1 MVDKILQI
9 ILKEAELYLL
19 KLGRAIFMGKTGVFL
34 KDLLEIV
41 HLIPNI
47 LLRSARWLSLMPI
60 WGYVEGIVY

>member
-1 MVDKILQI
+1 
-9 ILKEAELYLL
+9 
-19 KLGRAIFMGKTGVFL
+19 MGKTGVFL